1 LRHYINLILIST
13 MKVRYLNMSLSRRSY
28 ITESESIS
36 HVLVEHAI
44 KLLLFRSPEN
54 KVQWIV
60 SICKGLRCDT
70 SKFTSMRHKPIS
82 THLASITDIG
92 NQIDLKVLDTQIN
105 LIKSDPSYSTLPR
118 RNLSNLVFKS
128 ALNDL
133 VYGLDDTKVYTQD
146 EIITYVNNWYS
157 EECQLYNLN

>member
-1 LRHYINLILIST
+1 
-13 MKVRYLNMSLSRRSY
+13 
-28 ITESESIS
+28 
-36 HVLVEHAI
+36 
-44 KLLLFRSPEN
+44 
-54 KVQWIV
+54 
-60 SICKGLRCDT
+60 
-70 SKFTSMRHKPIS
+70 MRHKPIS